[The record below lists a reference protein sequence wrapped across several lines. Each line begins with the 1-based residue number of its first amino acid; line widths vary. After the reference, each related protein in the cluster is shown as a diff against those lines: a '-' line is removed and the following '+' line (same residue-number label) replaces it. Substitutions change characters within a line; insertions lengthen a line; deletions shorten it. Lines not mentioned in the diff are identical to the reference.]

1 MKEHKFKRMAIDLIE
16 RIEDDRCIVEYK
28 KGMIA
33 FLERQ
38 YLGFKAMYITN
49 HKRYDKENQA
59 KYELAKKV
67 IAGERQLTEEDCK
80 NDIII

>member
-28 KGMIA
+28 TGMIV

-38 YLGFKAMYITN
+38 DLEFKALYITN
-49 HKRYDKENQA
+49 HKSHDRENQA

-67 IAGERQLTEEDCK
+67 IAGERQLTEEDCSDGK
-80 NDIII
+80 Y